1 MTKSAALSPVAEC
14 AVVVADDAVVVAD
27 DAVVVARIDMV
38 ARIGLSFIV
47 C

>member
-1 MTKSAALSPVAEC
+1 MTKSVALSPVAEC

-38 ARIGLSFIV
+38 ARISLSFIV

>member
-14 AVVVADDAVVVAD
+14 AVVVADDAVVVA
-27 DAVVVARIDMV
+27 RIDMV
-38 ARIGLSFIV
+38 ARISLSFIV